1 MKLPTGSFIY
11 ITVKFLLPNLSLN
24 NFSEA
29 SSGHFQCHLV
39 AFNTKYLFFRKIY
52 SNYLRQFKFGFEQ
65 TFFPADVYIF
75 PLGKTDEILKRA

>member
-29 SSGHFQCHLV
+29 SSGHFQFHLV
-39 AFNTKYLFFRKIY
+39 AFNTKYVRVYIFRKIY
-52 SNYLRQFKFGFEQ
+52 SNYLRQFKSS
-65 TFFPADVYIF
+65 FFAADVYIF
-75 PLGKTDEILKRA
+75 LLGKTDEILKRA